1 MKNSIKTVI
10 DNQKKYFQS
19 KNTFD
24 ISKRKNYLIKLRKE
38 IRKNESEIELALF
51 KDLGKSEGESYLTE
65 IHFVYAELKIAIN
78 NIDKWAK
85 RKSVR
90 SSLLNF
96 PSSDYIIAQPFGNTL
111 HISPWN
117 YPFQLSIAPLI
128 GAIAAGNTVVLKPS
142 EYSKNTSNIL
152 EKIISNVFEEELVK
166 VFLGGPEVAK
176 ELLNLQWDYIF
187 FTGSVS
193 VGKIVAKQAA
203 INLTP
208 TTLELGGKNPCVVD
222 ETASVKVTA
231 KRIVWGKFINC
242 GQTCIAPDFLI
253 VNKKIKEKLTLE
265 IINQIKIIYGNNPEK
280 SDSYGRIISNKHINF
295 LSSLLKDQKIIYGG
309 KIDEKLRYFEPTLV
323 EVSDFNS
330 DLMEQEIFGPILPI
344 YEYDNFD
351 EIDQII
357 YKYKNPLALYIFTKK
372 RSFGEKFLRK
382 HSFGGGAINDTV
394 VHIINDRLPFGGIGN
409 SGMGKYH
416 GESTFKTFSHF
427 KPYISKPLWID
438 IPLRYPPF
446 KNKINLLKKVLKL
459 LQ

>member
-1 MKNSIKTVI
+1 M
-10 DNQKKYFQS
+10 
-19 KNTFD
+19 
-24 ISKRKNYLIKLRKE
+24 R
-38 IRKNESEIELALF
+38 
-51 KDLGKSEGESYLTE
+51 
-65 IHFVYAELKIAIN
+65 
-78 NIDKWAK
+78 
-85 RKSVR
+85 
-90 SSLLNF
+90 
-96 PSSDYIIAQPFGNTL
+96 
-111 HISPWN
+111 
-117 YPFQLSIAPLI
+117 
-128 GAIAAGNTVVLKPS
+128 
-142 EYSKNTSNIL
+142 
-152 EKIISNVFEEELVK
+152 
-166 VFLGGPEVAK
+166 
-176 ELLNLQWDYIF
+176 
-187 FTGSVS
+187 
-193 VGKIVAKQAA
+193 
-203 INLTP
+203 
-208 TTLELGGKNPCVVD
+208 
-222 ETASVKVTA
+222 
-231 KRIVWGKFINC
+231 
-242 GQTCIAPDFLI
+242 
-253 VNKKIKEKLTLE
+253 
-265 IINQIKIIYGNNPEK
+265 
-280 SDSYGRIISNKHINF
+280 
-295 LSSLLKDQKIIYGG
+295 

-323 EVSDFNS
+323 EVNDFNS

>member
-1 MKNSIKTVI
+1 MKNLINRVI
-10 DNQKKYFQS
+10 TKQKSFFKS
-19 KNTFD
+19 RNTFD
-24 ISKRKNYLIKLRKE
+24 VTKRKNYLIELRKE
-38 IRKNESEIELALF
+38 IRKNESEIEHALF

-78 NIDKWAK
+78 NIEKWAK

-111 HISPWN
+111 HMSPWN

-142 EYSKNTSNIL
+142 EYSKNTSIIL
-152 EKIISNVFEEELVK
+152 EKIVSNVFEDELVK
-166 VFLGGPEVAK
+166 VLLGGPELAK
-176 ELLNLQWDYIF
+176 ELLNHQWDYIF
-187 FTGSVS
+187 FTGSVN
-193 VGKIVAKQAA
+193 VGKIVAKKAA
-203 INLTP
+203 VNLTP
-208 TTLELGGKNPCVVD
+208 TTLELGGKNPCIVD
-222 ETASVKVTA
+222 ETASIKVTA

-253 VNKKIKEKLTLE
+253 VNKRIKQKLTLE
-265 IINQIKIIYGNNPEK
+265 IINQIKILYGKNPQK
-280 SDSYGRIISNKHINF
+280 SDSYGRIISNKHIKF

-309 KIDEKLRYFEPTLV
+309 KVDVKLKYFEPTLV
-323 EVSDFNS
+323 EISSFKS

-344 YEYDNFD
+344 YGYDNFN
-351 EIDQII
+351 EIDEII

-382 HSFGGGAINDTV
+382 YSFGGGAINDTV

-446 KNKINLLKKVLKL
+446 KNKIKLLKKALKL
-459 LQ
+459 IQ